1 MSFEVYLQKFAAGE
15 PAEVNR
21 DSVNAVLRT
30 QEFTG
35 PDDFG
40 FYTVKFSDGVDVE
53 LSAKG
58 LDGAARF
65 TGCAFHIH
73 SMSPHLL
80 RFILE
85 VAKAGDMVVLPLME
99 DLVPILS
106 SPEQKQQL
114 PSCFAQDSPEP
125 VFCESTAELGSLLS
139 RGYDGWQNYRNQI
152 LNKRRSV

>member
-1 MSFEVYLQKFAAGE
+1 M
-15 PAEVNR
+15 
-21 DSVNAVLRT
+21 NAVLRT
-30 QEFTG
+30 REFTG
-35 PDDFG
+35 PDDCG
-40 FYTVKFSDGVDVE
+40 FYIVKSSDGVDVE

-73 SMSPHLL
+73 SMSPHLV

-85 VAKAGDMVVLPLME
+85 IAKAGDMVVLPLME

-114 PSCFAQDSPEP
+114 PSHFVQDGPEP
-125 VFCESTAELGSLLS
+125 VFCELTAELESLLS
-139 RGYDGWQNYRNQI
+139 PGYAGWQKYRNQM
-152 LNKRRSV
+152 LNKRLSV